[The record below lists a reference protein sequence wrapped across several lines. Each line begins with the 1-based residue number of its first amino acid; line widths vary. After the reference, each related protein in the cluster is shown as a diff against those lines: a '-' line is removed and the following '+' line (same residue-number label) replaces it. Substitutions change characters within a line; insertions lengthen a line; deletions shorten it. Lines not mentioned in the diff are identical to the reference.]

1 MLRQHISP
9 RFRSNRFAFS
19 PRTVYNIHRET
30 RKKEERIANSE
41 RLLIM
46 SDSYA
51 KQLAATLR
59 LKTDELIWL
68 FIEAEGRL
76 ALSREWTEE
85 AHQAGDAAWD
95 TRYQQDIA
103 VLESAIQHVRD
114 QFETVL
120 DLHHQQQPSDPT
132 VATTMRQLVETL
144 HRHQE

>member
-1 MLRQHISP
+1 
-9 RFRSNRFAFS
+9 
-19 PRTVYNIHRET
+19 
-30 RKKEERIANSE
+30 
-41 RLLIM
+41 M

-120 DLHHQQQPSDPT
+120 DLHHQHRPSDPT